1 MRTFQVITLG
11 VLICLSGYA
20 FAQNPLS
27 LHVAEKLQ
35 AYTPVPFS
43 PCTPS
48 PSVHPEHDGIV
59 SDRYYFTVTN
69 EQLASMI
76 AAHYP
81 MIAFS
86 IPVGDEIIHT
96 VLYQADIFAE
106 GFSVQSPSGNIPYNP
121 YTGSVQY
128 RGIIEGDV
136 NSLVALSIFPDHI
149 EGIIANQEKGNLVF
163 APLDGQVEH
172 VVYYDRMLTVENP
185 IQCATE
191 DPAFIE
197 MPETHTDAEAI
208 ALDPCVKVYIEA
220 DYEMFQDEGGA
231 TQTADYIVSFFNVVS
246 TLYTNESINAVI
258 SEIFVWNTSDPYPT
272 SSSFDALDEFL
283 TVRTEFNGDIAH
295 LVTYDDENLGGV
307 AWVDILCYDPLSY
320 AYSNIYSSFNAFP
333 TYSWTVEVFTH
344 EMGHNLGSPH
354 TQNCSWPGG
363 AIDNCYTTEGGC
375 DPGPAPVDGG
385 TIMSYCHLTG
395 YGINFANGFGPLP
408 GDLIR
413 DKVDEAVCLGACDLP
428 PANDWPCSAIEIPV
442 NGNCIFTEATNI
454 GAINSVVPEVTCDGI
469 SEGDVWF
476 TCTVGPEEYVII
488 EMDNGDVISDMGMKL
503 YVGTCTDLSNVP
515 DGCVADGSTYGEDMP
530 GFVVEAPE
538 GTVIFIRV
546 WEVNNDAFGD
556 FSICAY
562 TTCAASIAPDAIL
575 ADDYIIC
582 AGESANL
589 SLDGGSLGSLAQWN
603 WYATS
608 CTGTPLSHD
617 AALTVTP
624 SETTTYYVQAA
635 GECGVT
641 DCIAVTIEVAP
652 LPETPVITIGDCIL
666 ETPFVADAVYTWFYN
681 GTEIIGETENT
692 LNFTADGDYQ
702 VQITT
707 YGDCSAMSTT
717 VEAVCEQLDIANL
730 SDKTITLQPNPAH
743 DHYVIGLSDYTGAFT
758 VTMSTITGQTLI
770 AQQFVSNANG
780 TYTMAVNQPAGVYL
794 IQVEGEGISLEA
806 LLVIE

>member
-1 MRTFQVITLG
+1 MKCYLQVAAMAMLLFVCTVLKSQDQKSVFQSTQWTNSSSQIAKSVYKSIENDEVFFKQRPFQIT
-11 VLICLSGYA
+11 
-20 FAQNPLS
+20 
-27 LHVAEKLQ
+27 EKLIQ
-35 AYTPVPFS
+35 ENHVLKQSIHATLESKILNEIYTNA
-43 PCTPS
+43 
-48 PSVHPEHDGIV
+48 PENVELEIPNETGEWIRVLLVKADIVADGFRVVSSSSRNKNLNISDGI
-59 SDRYYFTVTN
+59 
-69 EQLASMI
+69 
-76 AAHYP
+76 H
-81 MIAFS
+81 
-86 IPVGDEIIHT
+86 
-96 VLYQADIFAE
+96 
-106 GFSVQSPSGNIPYNP
+106 
-121 YTGSVQY
+121 Y
-128 RGIIEGDV
+128 RGIIE
-136 NSLVALSIFPDHI
+136 NESASIVALSVFKDEMMGMVSTENNGRIVIHPSVNSKSDYIIYKDSDLKYKPNIGCDIDKIHDHPSS
-149 EGIIANQEKGNLVF
+149 EV
-163 APLDGQVEH
+163 
-172 VVYYDRMLTVENP
+172 NP
-185 IQCATE
+185 YQ
-191 DPAFIE
+191 
-197 MPETHTDAEAI
+197 AES
-208 ALDPCVKVYIEA
+208 LGDCVKVYLECDHA
-220 DYEMFQDEGGA
+220 LFLNKGSVSN
-231 TQTADYIVSFFNVVS
+231 TVNYISAVFNNIAA
-246 TLYTNESINAVI
+246 LYANEDVTIKI
-258 SEIFVWNTSDPYPT
+258 SEIFVWDTP
-272 SSSFDALDEFL
+272 DAYSITNSVNALYQFRS
-283 TVRTEFNGDIAH
+283 TRQSFNGDIAH

-617 AALTVTP
+617 ASLTVTP
-624 SETTTYYVQAA
+624 SEMFR
-635 GECGVT
+635 
-641 DCIAVTIEVAP
+641 
-652 LPETPVITIGDCIL
+652 LP
-666 ETPFVADAVYTWFYN
+666 
-681 GTEIIGETENT
+681 
-692 LNFTADGDYQ
+692 
-702 VQITT
+702 
-707 YGDCSAMSTT
+707 
-717 VEAVCEQLDIANL
+717 AN
-730 SDKTITLQPNPAH
+730 
-743 DHYVIGLSDYTGAFT
+743 V
-758 VTMSTITGQTLI
+758 V
-770 AQQFVSNANG
+770 
-780 TYTMAVNQPAGVYL
+780 
-794 IQVEGEGISLEA
+794 
-806 LLVIE
+806 

>member
-1 MRTFQVITLG
+1 MRFLSIVVIC
-11 VLICLSGYA
+11 VLAGITSSAIAQNRLSG
-20 FAQNPLS
+20 L
-27 LHVAEKLQ
+27 VAEKLQ
-35 AYTPVPFS
+35 VYTPANFAPCVPS
-43 PCTPS
+43 V
-48 PSVHPEHDGIV
+48 SVHPEHDDIV
-59 SDRYYFTVTN
+59 SDRYYFTVN
-69 EQLASMI
+69 NDLLAAYI
-76 AAHYP
+76 AARYP
-81 MIAFS
+81 MISFS
-86 IPVGDEIIHT
+86 IPVGDEIIQT
-96 VLYQADIFAE
+96 TLYQADIFAD
-106 GFSVQSPSGNIPYNP
+106 GFSVQSPAGNIPYEP
-121 YTGSVQY
+121 YAGSVQY
-128 RGIIEGDV
+128 RGIIEGDE
-136 NSLVALSIFPDHI
+136 NSVVALSIFPDHI
-149 EGIIANQEKGNLVF
+149 EGIIANTLKGNLIF
-163 APLDGQVEH
+163 APLKHQTEH
-172 VVYYDRMLTVENP
+172 VVYYDRNLTISNP
-185 IQCATE
+185 ISCATE
-191 DPAFIE
+191 DPALFEI
-197 MPETHTDAEAI
+197 PEIHDEADVV

-231 TQTADYIVSFFNVVS
+231 TETADYIVSFFNVVS
-246 TLYTNESINAVI
+246 TLYTNESINTVI
-258 SEIFVWNTSDPYPT
+258 SEIFVWTSSDPYPT
-272 SSSFDALDEFL
+272 TSSFDALDEFL

-413 DKVDEAVCLGACDLP
+413 DKVDEAVCLGVCDLP

-454 GAINSVVPEVTCDGI
+454 GAINSVVPTVTCDGV

-488 EMDNGDVISDMGMKL
+488 EMDNGDVITDMGMKL

-538 GTVIFIRV
+538 GTVIYIRV
-546 WEVNNDAFGD
+546 WEVNNDAFGA

-562 TTCAASIAPDAIL
+562 TTCAASVAPEAIL

-582 AGESANL
+582 TGASANL
-589 SLDGGSLGSLAQWN
+589 TLDGGSLGSLAQWN
-603 WYATS
+603 WYAES
-608 CTGTPLSHD
+608 CTGTPISNETTI
-617 AALTVTP
+617 TVSP
-624 SETTTYYVQAA
+624 EVTTTYYVQAT

-641 DCIAVTIEVAP
+641 DCVAVTVEVAP
-652 LPETPVITIGDCIL
+652 IPEPPVITIGDCVL
-666 ETPFVADAVYTWFYN
+666 ETPFIADAVYTWYYN
-681 GTEIIGETENT
+681 GTEIVGETGNT
-692 LNFTADGDYQ
+692 LNFTADGEYQ
-702 VQITT
+702 VEIST
-707 YGDCSAMSTT
+707 YGDCTATSAT
-717 VEAVCEQLDIANL
+717 VDAACEQLSI
-730 SDKTITLQPNPAH
+730 SDMATYSITLQPNPAH
-743 DHYVIGLSDYTGAFT
+743 DKCIMYLPGYTGECT
-758 VTMSTITGQTLI
+758 VSMHTITGQFIQDQTFMPTTDGIYALTFD
-770 AQQFVSNANG
+770 A
-780 TYTMAVNQPAGVYL
+780 PAGVYL
-794 IQVEGEGISLEA
+794 IQVQGEGVSLSEV
-806 LLVIE
+806 LVIE